1 MCSWSSGSRGKK
13 LVSLATISKV
23 NTVNSEEEP
32 CLSAQNYYCD
42 EDVQMEEFIPIT
54 KSCVIDNGSM
64 TIRYMD
70 SADTVDPEHHSTN
83 KGYCLQDISNNV
95 IDKESWNLRDILSYV
110 DGQANVEVE
119 EKNIQNMEDDSR
131 GDENR
136 REPMKNDANQ
146 IIEET
151 EIVEEENETKGY
163 EEADPYETVEGHTKE
178 GEERKRKKYKLSKE
192 VRAETKKNKVIS
204 LHKVREGCINCKL
217 KCRTFFTEEER
228 NTTNHEF
235 WKLDWKGKRTFV
247 MNSTENRTP
256 KRKVEGSKK
265 NKTFTY
271 FLKDSS
277 GTTRRVC
284 KIFFLTTLGYKKT
297 NDWIIHSVWANAN
310 SKNQL
315 QNDLDRRGRHPPPN
329 KLSNKII
336 ESHIDSF
343 NPSVSH
349 YRRVH
354 APNRLYL
361 PSDLNVTLMFED
373 FKKRY
378 PDYICSYEKYRK
390 ILKAKNISFAKLGNE
405 ECELCES
412 YHMHNSEHKAE
423 SLSDDCEVCCSWKDH
438 IMKAKESRE
447 RYSLN
452 KENCNKDKG
461 NLCFSVDLQ
470 KVIMLPRLEMFKKA
484 IFASRLI
491 VYNESFVPVGK
502 IRDFPPFAV
511 LWHEGISGRHQED
524 IISAFNAFL
533 LHHRD
538 VRNITLW
545 LDNCSSQNKN
555 WALFSFLVYIVNSTS
570 ISAETI
576 HLNYFEPGHT
586 FMSVDSFHHQVEE
599 SLKRQVKTYDFAD
612 FEKAVQSSNKGK
624 VQIKSMQLNDF
635 QLWKSLHS
643 VSKIKKQDP
652 SFTMSKIT
660 ELMVKRTEFVMYY
673 KRNFEEEWKKLVFL
687 LKKHIG
693 EMPTAPI
700 KTAPNGFERQKVEN
714 LLKAVGSIMPG
725 NRKEFW
731 EKLPEKVI

>member
-42 EDVQMEEFIPIT
+42 EDVLQDVQMEEFIPIT

-70 SADTVDPEHHSTN
+70 SADTV
-83 KGYCLQDISNNV
+83 
-95 IDKESWNLRDILSYV
+95 V

-163 EEADPYETVEGHTKE
+163 EEADPYETVEGHTKK
-178 GEERKRKKYKLSKE
+178 GEERKKYKLSKE

-271 FLKDSS
+271 FL
-277 GTTRRVC
+277 
-284 KIFFLTTLGYKKT
+284 
-297 NDWIIHSVWANAN
+297 
-310 SKNQL
+310 
-315 QNDLDRRGRHPPPN
+315 
-329 KLSNKII
+329 
-336 ESHIDSF
+336 
-343 NPSVSH
+343 
-349 YRRVH
+349 
-354 APNRLYL
+354 
-361 PSDLNVTLMFED
+361 
-373 FKKRY
+373 
-378 PDYICSYEKYRK
+378 
-390 ILKAKNISFAKLGNE
+390 
-405 ECELCES
+405 
-412 YHMHNSEHKAE
+412 
-423 SLSDDCEVCCSWKDH
+423 
-438 IMKAKESRE
+438 
-447 RYSLN
+447 
-452 KENCNKDKG
+452 
-461 NLCFSVDLQ
+461 
-470 KVIMLPRLEMFKKA
+470 
-484 IFASRLI
+484 
-491 VYNESFVPVGK
+491 
-502 IRDFPPFAV
+502 
-511 LWHEGISGRHQED
+511 
-524 IISAFNAFL
+524 

-586 FMSVDSFHHQVEE
+586 FMSADSFHHQVEE

-624 VQIKSMQLNDF
+624 VQIKSMKLNDF

-673 KRNFEEEWKKLVFL
+673 KRNFEEEWKKLDFL